1 MPLGPGDPTVA
12 AARAGFDR
20 GSIHPL
26 RVLLAED
33 VKLNRDVICAM
44 LRRHGHEVAVAVN
57 GAEALEQVERCRFDV
72 VLMDVHMPVLDGI
85 QAARRIRTLPG
96 EAGKVRVVGL
106 TADVLATEHERCLSA
121 GMDACLTKPIDW
133 DQLLHALAPAAGE
146 IQSRDTAVAD
156 TLLDLKTIRKF
167 KAQLPSEEFQAFL
180 KRALRRTGY
189 QAHADAVRQAG

>member
-1 MPLGPGDPTVA
+1 
-12 AARAGFDR
+12 
-20 GSIHPL
+20 
-26 RVLLAED
+26 
-33 VKLNRDVICAM
+33 
-44 LRRHGHEVAVAVN
+44 
-57 GAEALEQVERCRFDV
+57 
-72 VLMDVHMPVLDGI
+72 MPVMDGI
-85 QAARRIRTLPG
+85 QATRRIRNLPG

-146 IQSRDTAVAD
+146 TQSRDTVVAD

-180 KRALRRTGY
+180 KRALDDAEQVIGRMQTLLDRPVELAGE
-189 QAHADAVRQAG
+189 AHALKGSSGLLGLNAIRALAAERRRASGAT